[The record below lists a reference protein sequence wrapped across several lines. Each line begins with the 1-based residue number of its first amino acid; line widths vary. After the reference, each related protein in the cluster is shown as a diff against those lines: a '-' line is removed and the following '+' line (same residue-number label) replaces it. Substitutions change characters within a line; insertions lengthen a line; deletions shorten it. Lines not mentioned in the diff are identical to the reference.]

1 DKYRAYLNDA
11 LAYSESIDLFPGI
24 ERVYEVLGDEYRRR
38 SLYDEAVEYSR
49 TGLEIA
55 LTYKRRALEEGDDE
69 LYRETLYW
77 EGEQLNNMGIS
88 RYYAGQYRLASQ
100 YFFQA
105 LKPRKERPDSMGWAN
120 TLNNIG
126 IVHYQLRDYDKAIG
140 YLSQGLPMHNAIGN
154 LDGSARSLNN
164 MGLAYQKLGNYEKA
178 ISMHHQAWAISDSI
192 DYSPGAVNAQQNL
205 AELYGQI
212 GKFDSALA
220 VVEFPR
226 TYYSE
231 RKIWYGYAET
241 LMQTGWALANLG
253 NTQAGLDS
261 LNKSLEIGLRIDS
274 YIRVADTYEYL
285 AKTYRLVGDY
295 EKALEYYELG
305 VEARDSIAS
314 QAFKQRL
321 AELEI
326 IHDTKEKERELLVTT
341 LEVERQTT
349 LRNSFIIVSI
359 LFLALGGVTLFAYR
373 NKQKTNNRLEDRNA
387 FLQSLMDAIPNP
399 TYYKDRDG
407 KYLGC
412 NDAFFE
418 AFGLTRDGVIGKTAY
433 DVFDRESADSNTTD
447 DILAFDSDGG
457 HEYETR
463 AVFADGDPRYVV
475 YYKNVFRDR
484 AGNVQ
489 GLIGVVVDVTKMRN
503 AELTLKESERTLRE
517 ANKAKDKFFSII
529 AHDLKSPYMAMFNL
543 TDRLLYSYDELSDE
557 ERKKMAREIGVS
569 ARQSYDLLVNL
580 LHWARSKTDKLTT
593 TKERLDLRTL
603 VEQTVGSLRSLAEEK
618 DITLLVEIEPGTTI
632 FADNLMIS
640 TVLRNLVGNAIKFTD
655 RGGFVAVRAAE
666 NDQGARV
673 SVVDNGVGMQPERLE
688 RLFEVGEIVSTSGT
702 NGEVGSGLGLA
713 IAKEF
718 VENND
723 GFIEAK
729 SEPNAGSSF
738 TFFIPSHE
746 RLLESMD
753 DDIAAQKDVAPDV
766 PQITT
771 VLSVSAEILPPE
783 SDLLKLR
790 EQAASG
796 DVDAVITTLEEW
808 AEMEEYREFAAS
820 LKTLANQLD
829 LDGLTR
835 VLDRRL
841 GGDA

>member
-1 DKYRAYLNDA
+1 MRRTALIFLACSFPLCAQTVEDSLLTLANKAEGMEKVEFFVRLAKLGNPVEEDKYRAYLNDA
-11 LAYSESIDLFPGI
+11 LAYAESIDLFPGI
-24 ERVYEVLGDEYRRR
+24 ERVYEVLGDEYRKR
-38 SLYDEAVEYSR
+38 SFYDDAVDYSR

-126 IVHYQLRDYDKAIG
+126 IVHYQLRDYDKAID

-178 ISMHHQAWAISDSI
+178 ISMHHQAWSRSDSI
-192 DYSPGAVNAQQNL
+192 DYSPGTVNAQQNL

-433 DVFDRESADSNTTD
+433 DIFDRESADSNTTD

-463 AVFADGDPRYVV
+463 VVFADGDPRYVV

-517 ANKAKDKFFSII
+517 ANKAKDKFFLDHRPRPQEPLHGDVQPHRSPPLFLRRIERRGAEENGARDRRI
-529 AHDLKSPYMAMFNL
+529 GAAILRPPRQPPALGALENRQAHDHQGAARPPYARRANGRIVAVARRGKRHHAPRRNRTGHVDL
-543 TDRLLYSYDELSDE
+543 RGQPDDLDRLAQP
-557 ERKKMAREIGVS
+557 R
-569 ARQSYDLLVNL
+569 RQRD
-580 LHWARSKTDKLTT
+580 
-593 TKERLDLRTL
+593 
-603 VEQTVGSLRSLAEEK
+603 
-618 DITLLVEIEPGTTI
+618 
-632 FADNLMIS
+632 
-640 TVLRNLVGNAIKFTD
+640 
-655 RGGFVAVRAAE
+655 
-666 NDQGARV
+666 
-673 SVVDNGVGMQPERLE
+673 
-688 RLFEVGEIVSTSGT
+688 
-702 NGEVGSGLGLA
+702 
-713 IAKEF
+713 
-718 VENND
+718 
-723 GFIEAK
+723 
-729 SEPNAGSSF
+729 
-738 TFFIPSHE
+738 
-746 RLLESMD
+746 
-753 DDIAAQKDVAPDV
+753 
-766 PQITT
+766 
-771 VLSVSAEILPPE
+771 
-783 SDLLKLR
+783 
-790 EQAASG
+790 
-796 DVDAVITTLEEW
+796 
-808 AEMEEYREFAAS
+808 
-820 LKTLANQLD
+820 
-829 LDGLTR
+829 
-835 VLDRRL
+835 
-841 GGDA
+841 